1 MILYNI
7 HISLER
13 IYVIMSTY
21 RKRKPKIRYDRIIG
35 VAAILIV
42 LLILVVSCCKSCGN
56 DDKKNQNTSS
66 IVPTDNKEKDKGSE
80 NSAPSDD
87 SSLASLDSYS
97 TISAMPNDIY
107 AGDLVLVNKQHEY
120 SFPATEE
127 NSKIVPVYETK
138 SDSYQVNDYET
149 YLDSNTIK
157 ALNSLLDAFY
167 NESGLTDIMV
177 ISGYR
182 TKEYQDELFNAGTS
196 DVKGGCSEYHTGL
209 SLDLGI
215 FPQDES
221 SYYYIPDGKYAWIEE
236 NCAKYGFVIR
246 YPEGKEDKTGMESKS
261 YQFRYVGIPHAIY
274 INDNNLCLEEYIDLV
289 KNYTFDGEHLKV
301 AGTDKNYEIY
311 YVSADPSSNTDIPVP
326 GDKTYS
332 VSGNNIDGFIVTV
345 EI

>member
-1 MILYNI
+1 
-7 HISLER
+7 
-13 IYVIMSTY
+13 MSTY
-21 RKRKPKIRYDRIIG
+21 RKRKPRIRYDRIIG

-42 LLILVVSCCKSCGN
+42 LLILLVSCCKSCGKN
-56 DDKKNQNTSS
+56 DDKKAGNTSS
-66 IVPTDNKEKDKGSE
+66 IVPTDNKNNSKDSE
-80 NSAPSDD
+80 SSASDD
-87 SSLASLDSYS
+87 SSLESLDSYS

-107 AGDLVLVNKQHEY
+107 TGDLILVNKQHEY

-127 NSKIVPVYETK
+127 DSNIVPVYEIK

-182 TKEYQDELFNAGTS
+182 TKEYQDDKYNAGTS
-196 DVKGGCSEYHTGL
+196 DVQGGYSEYHTGL
-209 SLDLGI
+209 SFDLGI
-215 FPQDES
+215 FPQDEN
-221 SYYYIPDGKYAWIEE
+221 SYYYIPDGNYAWIEE
-236 NCAKYGFVIR
+236 NCAKYGFIVR
-246 YPEGKEDKTGMESKS
+246 YPEKKEDKTGMESKS
-261 YQFRYVGIPHAIY
+261 YQFRYVGVPHAVY
-274 INDNNLCLEEYIDLV
+274 MSENNLCLEEYIDQV
-289 KNYTFDGEHLKV
+289 KNYTYEGEHLKV

-311 YVSADPSSNTDIPVP
+311 YVASDLSSNTDIPVP
-326 GDKTYS
+326 SDKTYT